1 MFGFVSALSVCQFT
15 GNVRKLIYSLM
26 MSSAEK
32 LFDRLAII
40 RSWSHGTVLSDHR
53 RTQNYARVKTLE
65 FFISQQ
71 KEWLISSETKK
82 WNLRKLENWFIE
94 ISEWISYP
102 RFYFHKSED
111 DNFPKGADGNIILAD
126 VDYLDTWKAMEE
138 FVDEGKVRSLG
149 LSNFNIQ
156 QIERVLS
163 SSRIKPANLQVK
175 LAKFLCLLLWTS
187 KIF

>member
-1 MFGFVSALSVCQFT
+1 M
-15 GNVRKLIYSLM
+15 
-26 MSSAEK
+26 
-32 LFDRLAII
+32 
-40 RSWSHGTVLSDHR
+40 
-53 RTQNYARVKTLE
+53 
-65 FFISQQ
+65 
-71 KEWLISSETKK
+71 
-82 WNLRKLENWFIE
+82 RKLENWFIE

-102 RFYFHKSED
+102 RFYFHKSGD

-163 SSRIKPANLQVK
+163 SSRIEPANLQVK
-175 LAKFLCLLLWTS
+175 LAKFFCLLL
-187 KIF
+187 